1 MAAKRYVEVV
11 IPELFDIYFNVLTH
25 FHMIFHAEF
34 ISVKINLTSKVS
46 LKNKSKMTAFKVSLG
61 AGILSSVFVIH
72 ISFYKLNLLITSNY

>member
-46 LKNKSKMTAFKVSLG
+46 LKNKSKMTAIQGFIRSRY
-61 AGILSSVFVIH
+61 IVIRICDTH
-72 ISFYKLNLLITSNY
+72 KLL